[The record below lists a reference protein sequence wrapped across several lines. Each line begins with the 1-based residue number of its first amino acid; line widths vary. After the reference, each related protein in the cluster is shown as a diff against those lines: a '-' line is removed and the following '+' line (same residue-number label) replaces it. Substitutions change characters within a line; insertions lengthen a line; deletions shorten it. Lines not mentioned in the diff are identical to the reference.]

1 MRYYHGSR
9 SKDLKRLTLEN
20 SNDGYV
26 WLAEQYEF
34 AVLYAGNSLRFW
46 DYNFDTDKLI
56 IREIAENCFERL
68 YKGVECYIYSAE
80 DVGEYERSD
89 RHGRRSIRCQHD
101 VDLTLYEYIPDVY
114 EKIMQLYREGKIELR
129 FWHNYSPE
137 EQEREKN
144 SIIRKFAPTM
154 QEEHDRFPDEYRLLT
169 SLIPEL
175 KIENLHKET

>member
-46 DYNFDTDKLI
+46 DYNFDTNKLI

-68 YKGVECYIYSAE
+68 YKGVE
-80 DVGEYERSD
+80 
-89 RHGRRSIRCQHD
+89 
-101 VDLTLYEYIPDVY
+101 
-114 EKIMQLYREGKIELR
+114 
-129 FWHNYSPE
+129 
-137 EQEREKN
+137 
-144 SIIRKFAPTM
+144 
-154 QEEHDRFPDEYRLLT
+154 
-169 SLIPEL
+169 
-175 KIENLHKET
+175 